1 MGILNNMMSD
11 NLTDEIDIVSSKVR
25 TSVSRSVRN
34 IQGITFNMIVNK

>member
-34 IQGITFNMIVNK
+34 RG